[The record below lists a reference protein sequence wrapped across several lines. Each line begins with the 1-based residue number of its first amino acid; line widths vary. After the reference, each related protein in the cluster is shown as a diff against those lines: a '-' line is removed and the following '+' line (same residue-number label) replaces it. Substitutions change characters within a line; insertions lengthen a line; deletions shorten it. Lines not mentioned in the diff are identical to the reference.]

1 MKDFL
6 GKEVKEGDK
15 VVVLVK
21 VSKYCALRDAYLAK
35 KTYLGKD
42 QWGHKFGNNKNKF
55 FRIRNPEMI
64 KI

>member
-15 VVVLVK
+15 VIVLVK
-21 VSKYCALRDAYLAK
+21 SYGYQKISDAYLTK
-35 KTYLGKD
+35 QTFLGED
-42 QWGHKFGNNKNKF
+42 QWGYKFGNSKRF
-55 FRIRNPEMI
+55 FRIRKPQMV

>member
-15 VVVLVK
+15 VIVLIK
-21 VSKYCALRDAYLAK
+21 VSKYCALGDAYLAK

-42 QWGHKFGNNKNKF
+42 QWGHKFGNEKKF
-55 FRIRNPEMI
+55 IRIRNPEMVRI
-64 KI
+64 